1 MWDELT
7 RTTDL
12 DGYEGYNGSN
22 RVVRFAQCD
31 TLFTVVGKDQNASE
45 SSRSPTF
52 SFFSHANAKEYDIN
66 MMRYLA
72 GWSSTHVTFLS
83 APHSYHNG
91 EETVSAGSDRADA
104 APLQPE
110 IPQNMQIRRHFP
122 LTSNIHLALLP
133 RVSRSFARSRH
144 HTILD

>member
-1 MWDELT
+1 MSLPARPTWMDTKAIMDLIEL
-7 RTTDL
+7 
-12 DGYEGYNGSN
+12 
-22 RVVRFAQCD
+22 FALRNAIRCSQ
-31 TLFTVVGKDQNASE
+31 KDQNASE

-72 GWSSTHVTFLS
+72 GWSLTHVTFLR